1 MKRNIREIFVNNYN
15 AEWLNVWNANMDIQV
30 CLDYF
35 GVITYITD
43 YYTKDESGTMPFL
56 INALKECAGKQHSE
70 MLRVIAN
77 TFLTH
82 RLKGECEALY
92 CIDPNLHLTDSN
104 MKTVWVDCN
113 IPCNRRKFLR
123 KIADDSDSDE
133 PRCDNANSENEE
145 NVHEQDNNSGII
157 RIPGKKGQ
165 YVQNSSSIHE
175 KYALRP
181 TSLSKLCLAQ
191 FSTSYD
197 TCPVTAKCVKI
208 FKKGDN
214 VKQSSQVIVT
224 GEQHNSFVE
233 YLPEVVNIDGRF
245 MKLRNQR
252 SVLRHKKYREDT
264 ESHPF
269 MYSELLLFHP
279 WREERELSPDDFES
293 CLALYESKCASI
305 EKVKNILF
313 PHQNNI
319 EQGRALIELLGDAR
333 TSHIGDEL
341 DPEHEQLQENDGK
354 VATEM
359 DAKTLLG
366 ILMIL

>member
-1 MKRNIREIFVNNYN
+1 
-15 AEWLNVWNANMDIQV
+15 
-30 CLDYF
+30 
-35 GVITYITD
+35 
-43 YYTKDESGTMPFL
+43 
-56 INALKECAGKQHSE
+56 

-77 TFLTH
+77 TVLTH

-92 CIDPNLHLTDSN
+92 RIDPNLHLTDSN
-104 MKTVWVDCN
+104 INTVWVDCN

-123 KIADDSDSDE
+123 KIADDSDSDD

-233 YLPEVVNIDGRF
+233 YLPEVVNIDG
-245 MKLRNQR
+245 
-252 SVLRHKKYREDT
+252 
-264 ESHPF
+264 
-269 MYSELLLFHP
+269 ELL
-279 WREERELSPDDFES
+279 
-293 CLALYESKCASI
+293 
-305 EKVKNILF
+305 
-313 PHQNNI
+313 
-319 EQGRALIELLGDAR
+319 
-333 TSHIGDEL
+333 
-341 DPEHEQLQENDGK
+341 
-354 VATEM
+354 
-359 DAKTLLG
+359 
-366 ILMIL
+366 